1 MINYLHISTYRP
13 KISGLVLAIL
23 LLGMQQGIAQVIE
36 FEKYQLANG
45 LKVILHQ
52 DSSTPIVAV
61 TVSYKVGSKNED
73 PARTGFA
80 HFFEHLLFEG
90 SENIG
95 RGEYMKLVK
104 TNGGVLNAN
113 TFYDRTFYF
122 EILPSNQL
130 ELGLW
135 MESERMLHA
144 KIEDQGIET
153 QREVVKEE
161 RRQRYDNTP
170 YGGLLDQTMRRTFL
184 QHPYGRSVIGSM
196 DHLNSAKREEFMDFY
211 RTFYVPD
218 NAVLS
223 IAGDFRTEQVK
234 AWVNRYFGT
243 IPTSTRPIPR
253 PNPAEPAQTAER
265 IDTVYD
271 NIQLPAIVH
280 SFKMPAQGTPDFY
293 PMSMLTSLL
302 SQGASSRFQKSIAD
316 RQQKAVAVGA
326 FPLGMVDHG
335 VAIMYGIVNMGVS
348 ADTLNLA
355 MKEEYRQ
362 IREETV
368 QQSELNKLL
377 TQLESDR
384 VAQLGTVQGIAEQLS
399 DYELFYG
406 DANLINTEFERFR
419 KVTPE
424 DIRRVANTYLVPSN
438 QVTLYY
444 MPKPKP

>member
-1 MINYLHISTYRP
+1 MSNHLLQQRLI
-13 KISGLVLAIL
+13 A
-23 LLGMQQGIAQVIE
+23 LLGIALTLMGYQKAWSQVIE
-36 FEKYQLANG
+36 FEKYKLANG
-45 LKVILHQ
+45 LTVILHQ
-52 DSSTPIVAV
+52 DTSTPIVAV

-73 PARTGFA
+73 PQRTGFA

-144 KIEDQGIET
+144 KIEDAGIET

-161 RRQRYDNTP
+161 RRQRLDNTP
-170 YGGLLDQTMRRTFL
+170 YGGLLDETMRRTFVN
-184 QHPYGRSVIGSM
+184 HPYGRSVIGSM
-196 DHLNSAKREEFMDFY
+196 EHLNTARKEEFMDFY

-223 IAGDFRTEQVK
+223 IAGDFKTDQLKR
-234 AWVNRYFGT
+234 WVSRYFGN
-243 IPTSTRPIPR
+243 IPPSTRPIPR
-253 PNPAEPAQTAER
+253 PNPPEPPQTQEFR
-265 IDTVYD
+265 DTVYD
-271 NIQLPAIVH
+271 NIQLPAVVH

-302 SQGASSRFQKSIAD
+302 SNGASSRFQKSVAD
-316 RQQKAVAVGA
+316 RQQKALAVGA
-326 FPLGMVDHG
+326 FPLGMVDHS
-335 VAIMYGIVNMGVS
+335 VAIMYGIVNMGVGPDS
-348 ADTLNLA
+348 LEAA
-355 MKEEYRQ
+355 MKEEYRL
-362 IREETV
+362 IREVPVDPKEIAKMLTILET
-368 QQSELNKLL
+368 E
-377 TQLESDR
+377 R

-406 DANLINTEFERFR
+406 DAQLINSEFERFR
-419 KVTPE
+419 RVTPE
-424 DIRRVANTYLVPSN
+424 DIARVARTYLIPSN
-438 QVTLYY
+438 QVSIHYL
-444 MPKPKP
+444 PKPKN

>member
-1 MINYLHISTYRP
+1 
-13 KISGLVLAIL
+13 
-23 LLGMQQGIAQVIE
+23 
-36 FEKYQLANG
+36 
-45 LKVILHQ
+45 
-52 DSSTPIVAV
+52 
-61 TVSYKVGSKNED
+61 
-73 PARTGFA
+73 
-80 HFFEHLLFEG
+80 
-90 SENIG
+90 
-95 RGEYMKLVK
+95 MKLVK

-348 ADTLNLA
+348 ADSLNLA

-399 DYELFYG
+399 DYELFMG
-406 DANLINTEFERFR
+406 
-419 KVTPE
+419 
-424 DIRRVANTYLVPSN
+424 
-438 QVTLYY
+438 
-444 MPKPKP
+444 MPT

>member
-1 MINYLHISTYRP
+1 
-13 KISGLVLAIL
+13 
-23 LLGMQQGIAQVIE
+23 
-36 FEKYQLANG
+36 
-45 LKVILHQ
+45 
-52 DSSTPIVAV
+52 
-61 TVSYKVGSKNED
+61 
-73 PARTGFA
+73 
-80 HFFEHLLFEG
+80 
-90 SENIG
+90 
-95 RGEYMKLVK
+95 
-104 TNGGVLNAN
+104 
-113 TFYDRTFYF
+113 
-122 EILPSNQL
+122 
-130 ELGLW
+130 
-135 MESERMLHA
+135 
-144 KIEDQGIET
+144 
-153 QREVVKEE
+153 
-161 RRQRYDNTP
+161 
-170 YGGLLDQTMRRTFL
+170 
-184 QHPYGRSVIGSM
+184 
-196 DHLNSAKREEFMDFY
+196 
-211 RTFYVPD
+211 
-218 NAVLS
+218 
-223 IAGDFRTEQVK
+223 
-234 AWVNRYFGT
+234 
-243 IPTSTRPIPR
+243 
-253 PNPAEPAQTAER
+253 AQTAER

-348 ADTLNLA
+348 ADSLNLA

>member
-1 MINYLHISTYRP
+1 MSNPFLNRLLGTACT
-13 KISGLVLAIL
+13 VL
-23 LLGMQQGIAQVIE
+23 LLTNLSGRQAKAQVIS
-36 FEKYQLANG
+36 FERYTLSNG
-45 LKVILHQ
+45 LKVLLHQ
-52 DSSTPIVAV
+52 DTTTPIVAV

-73 PARTGFA
+73 PQRTGFA

-90 SENIG
+90 SQNIG

-184 QHPYGRSVIGSM
+184 AHPYGRSVIGSM
-196 DHLNSAKREEFMDFY
+196 EHLNSARSEEFMDFY

-223 IAGDFRTEQVK
+223 IAGDFNNAQIK
-234 AWVNRYFGT
+234 AWIERYFGS
-243 IPTSTRPIPR
+243 IPASTRPIPR
-253 PNPAEPAQTAER
+253 PNPVVPVQTAER
-265 IDTVYD
+265 RDTVYD
-271 NIQLPAIVH
+271 NIQLPAVVH

-302 SQGASSRFQKSIAD
+302 SQGASSRFQKTIVD
-316 RQQKAVAVGA
+316 QEQKAVAVGA
-326 FPLGMVDHG
+326 FPLGMVDHS
-335 VAIMYGIVNMGVS
+335 VAIMYGIVNMGVGPDQLDS
-348 ADTLNLA
+348 SMRAQYQRIRDELTEP
-355 MKEEYRQ
+355 KEL
-362 IREETV
+362 
-368 QQSELNKLL
+368 SKLIN
-377 TQLESDR
+377 QLENER
-384 VAQLGTVQGIAEQLS
+384 VAQMGSVQGIAEQLS

-406 DANLINTEFERFR
+406 DAHLINTEFERFR
-419 KVTPE
+419 KVTPQ
-424 DIRRVANTYLVPSN
+424 DLQRVARLYLVPEN

-444 MPKPKP
+444 LAQPKP

>member
-1 MINYLHISTYRP
+1 MINYLQTSTCKS
-13 KISGLVLAIL
+13 KISGLLLAIL
-23 LLGMQQGIAQVIE
+23 FFGMRPGNAQVIE

-223 IAGDFRTEQVK
+223 IAGDFRADQVK
-234 AWVNRYFGT
+234 AWVNRYFGA

-348 ADTLNLA
+348 ADSLNLA

>member
-1 MINYLHISTYRP
+1 MMEYPQTSTNRP
-13 KISGLVLAIL
+13 KIYWLVLAVL
-23 LLGMQQGIAQVIE
+23 LFGMQQGIAQVIE

-73 PARTGFA
+73 PTRTGFA

-144 KIEDQGIET
+144 KIEDEGIET

-243 IPTSTRPIPR
+243 IPSSKGPIPR

-348 ADTLNLA
+348 ADSLNLA

-406 DANLINTEFERFR
+406 DVNLINTEFERFR
-419 KVTPE
+419 KVTPA
-424 DIRRVANTYLVPSN
+424 DIRRVANTYLVPNN